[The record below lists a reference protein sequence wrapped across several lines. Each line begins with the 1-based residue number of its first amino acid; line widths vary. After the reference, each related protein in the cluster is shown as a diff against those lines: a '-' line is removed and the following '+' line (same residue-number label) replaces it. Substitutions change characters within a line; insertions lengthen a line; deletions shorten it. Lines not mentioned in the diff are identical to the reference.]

1 MSVRETL
8 VQKMDLPADVF
19 LDSIVIEMTG
29 KYELIIRNFR
39 QMKEYEENQIRVSG
53 KNERICICGK
63 NLRIHY
69 YAKSEVHIT
78 GMLQSVTFE

>member
-1 MSVRETL
+1 MSLREAL

-19 LDSIVIEMTG
+19 LDSVVIEMTG
-29 KYELIIRNFR
+29 KYGLVVRNFR

-63 NLRIHY
+63 NLQIQY
-69 YAKSEVHIT
+69 FAKAEVHIT
-78 GMLQSVTFE
+78 GMIQTITFE